1 MKKISSHFD
10 YSNYLSITTAEA
22 LNDYATRL
30 LQDDKVKWLA
40 IDTEFVRTDTYFPE
54 LSLVQIQDCL
64 GQVAIID
71 PLPIQAADPKNG
83 LQGLVNI
90 LVEPR
95 ITKVFHSARQD
106 LEVLYQLAQQMPV
119 SIFDTQLAA
128 IFFKHGDIAGFA
140 RVVEAELGCKL
151 AKDQTRTNWHA
162 RPLSEQQIQ
171 YAIDDV
177 RYLAP
182 LYEKFIAHLTP
193 AQLKAVEEDCAALL
207 DERLYKPEPSTA
219 GEKIKGVRGLKPKQL
234 AIVYMLAEWR
244 ECYAIEHNQP
254 KKWVMSDEV
263 IVGIAQRPPKTVEAL
278 YKVPQIKPSS
288 VKEFGE
294 QWITC
299 IDAVF
304 SSDPASW
311 PQPEAKPPAAD
322 AQEEVLIS
330 LCMALCSQIALDYRL
345 NPHNLV
351 NKAELLSLIR
361 GGETLALNGWRSLLV
376 VDPLQ
381 QLLSGHASLS
391 IADKRLAVQL
401 S

>member
-10 YSNYLSITTAEA
+10 YTNYLDIRTAEA
-22 LNDYATRL
+22 LNAYAERL
-30 LQDDKVKWLA
+30 LQNGEVQWIA
-40 IDTEFVRTDTYFPE
+40 IDTEFVRTDTYFAE

-71 PLPIQAADPKNG
+71 PLPIQAADPENG

-90 LVEPR
+90 LIEPR
-95 ITKVFHSARQD
+95 LTKVFHSARQD

-128 IFFKHGDIAGFA
+128 VFFKHGDIAGFA

-151 AKDQTRTNWHA
+151 SKDQTRTNWHA

-182 LYEKFIAHLTP
+182 LYEKFKSHLTP
-193 AQLKAVEEDCAALL
+193 AQLKAIEEDCAALL
-207 DERLYKPEPSTA
+207 DESLYQPNPSRA
-219 GEKIKGVRGLKPKQL
+219 GEKIKGVRGFKPKQL
-234 AIVYMLAEWR
+234 AIVHALAEWR
-244 ECYAIEHNQP
+244 EHYAIEHNQP
-254 KKWVMSDEV
+254 KKWVISDEV
-263 IVGIAQRPPKTVEAL
+263 ITAIAQRPPKTVEAL
-278 YKVPQIKPSS
+278 YKVPQIKASS

-294 QWITC
+294 QWIAC
-299 IDAVF
+299 IDIVF
-304 SSDPASW
+304 AADPASW
-311 PQPEAKPPAAD
+311 PQHEPKPPAAD

-330 LCMALCSQIALDYRL
+330 FCMALCHQIALDYRL

-351 NKAELLSLIR
+351 NKAELLALIR
-361 GGETLALNGWRSLLV
+361 GMESVDLNGWRGLLLLE
-376 VDPLQ
+376 PLQ
-381 QLLSGHASLS
+381 QLLRGQAALS
-391 IADKRLAVQL
+391 IADNRLAVQL